1 MSKRSTS
8 STLAPHVFGFGQ
20 GVYAE
25 DLKELAEML
34 NYAGAQNPVTLAS
47 MASGLSGW
55 GSTGNEVDAH
65 GVTSGAAPVTW
76 YTFQVYLDPDAQS
89 VYAAG
94 RMNVP
99 AGAVHSI
106 TFTVGGGSIVL
117 SFDNS
122 GGGSA
127 ADVTQS
133 GTVATSSTGT
143 GLQTITVAAVETSGS
158 GALAELEAW
167 TLRTEAVADGSLP
180 DPVNE

>member
-1 MSKRSTS
+1 MTKRSTS
-8 STLAPHVFGFGQ
+8 SALAPHIFGFGQ

-47 MASGLSGW
+47 TASGLAGW
-55 GSTGNEVDAH
+55 GSSGNEVDAH
-65 GVTSGAAPVTW
+65 GVTSGAVSVTW
-76 YTFQVYLDPDAQS
+76 YTFQVFVDPDAQS
-89 VYAAG
+89 LYAAG

-99 AGAVHSI
+99 AGAVHSV
-106 TFTVGGGSIVL
+106 TFTIGGGSIVL

-143 GLQTITVAAVETSGS
+143 GLQTVTVATVETSGS
-158 GALAELEAW
+158 GVLGELEAW
-167 TLRTEAVADGSLP
+167 TLRTEAVADAALP
-180 DPVNE
+180 DPVSE

>member
-1 MSKRSTS
+1 MTKRSTS

-34 NYAGAQNPVTLAS
+34 NYAGARNPVTLAS
-47 MASGLSGW
+47 TASGNQGW
-55 GSTGNEVDAH
+55 GSTGNEVEAH
-65 GVTSGAAPVTW
+65 AVNSSAASVTW
-76 YTFQVYLDPDAQS
+76 YTFQIYIDPDAQS
-89 VYAAG
+89 IYAAG

-99 AGAVHSI
+99 AGAVHSV

-127 ADVTQS
+127 ADITQS
-133 GTVATSSTGT
+133 GTVATSSTGA
-143 GLQTITVAAVETSGS
+143 GLQAVTLATVETSGS
-158 GALAELEAW
+158 GVLAELEAW

>member
-1 MSKRSTS
+1 MTKRSTS
-8 STLAPHVFGFGQ
+8 SVLAPHVFGFGQ

-47 MASGLSGW
+47 MASGFAGW
-55 GSTGNEVDAH
+55 GSSGNEAEAH
-65 GVTSGAAPVTW
+65 AINSSAVSLTW

-99 AGAVHSI
+99 AGAVHSV

-143 GLQTITVAAVETSGS
+143 GLQTVTVAAVETSGS